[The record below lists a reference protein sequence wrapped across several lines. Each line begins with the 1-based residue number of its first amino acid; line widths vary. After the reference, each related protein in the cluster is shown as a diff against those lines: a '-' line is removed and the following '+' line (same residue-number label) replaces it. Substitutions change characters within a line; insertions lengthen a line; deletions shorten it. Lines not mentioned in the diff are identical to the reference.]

1 MMRSELAAALIKR
14 LDELASGWP
23 DAHERYLNAYR
34 DLCITPGNRIAAYQT
49 VAGES
54 EARTGEAV
62 SISDDF
68 SLEVRF
74 DGSDS
79 VTGLKSGEVSVR
91 GLYGY
96 T

>member
-1 MMRSELAAALIKR
+1 MRSELAAALIKR
-14 LDELASGWP
+14 LDALASSWP
-23 DAHERYLNAYR
+23 GSHEDYLDSYQRY
-34 DLCITPGNRIAAYQT
+34 CITPGNRIAAYAT

-54 EARTGEAV
+54 EARTGEAL
-62 SISDDF
+62 SIGSDF

-74 DGSDS
+74 DGSDEITS
-79 VTGLKSGEVSVR
+79 LKSGEVSVR